1 MIVLLLADVKYLR
14 SVYGRNIR
22 VCPIISACV
31 CVRVCVCLLIS
42 LPQITG
48 NGPNVCAK
56 SHVAKRE
63 RDVERNRGS
72 LKEGA

>member
-1 MIVLLLADVKYLR
+1 MEETLECALLYLQV
-14 SVYGRNIR
+14 SV
-22 VCPIISACV
+22 CV
-31 CVRVCVCLLIS
+31 CVCTLIS

-48 NGPNVCAK
+48 NSPNVCAK